1 MARPEK
7 PESLAVDI
15 GHIDHVDDAGAAGRV
30 TQTVDLQGV
39 RVVARRARPVFE
51 VLAGRGCQQAVVGE
65 GQRRRLHA
73 AADRF
78 QHPVAAARAGAVIEA
93 ATSACVSCAS
103 RDSNSAPGRWR
114 RCRSHRAGCRP
125 ARSAPRRWRPAGSR
139 PPSAAAFSSTE
150 PRRMLPSAPWPMMWI
165 ASMPLRPRSVGDL
178 LQAIAGLVQH
188 DDFGA
193 GPDLRDQLLVVLT
206 WLSTNTISRRGASAA
221 MATRARSAPAGV
233 ASACRAASGVA
244 PRPAGGLR
252 PGGMSGVGCGGH
264 GGGVEHE
271 ALFQR
276 QRARPAGARPP
287 APHPGARQAA
297 RA

>member
-1 MARPEK
+1 MLSSARLRGRLGRGEADRVDVAPALAEDDEAGIEVGAYPGIGHAPVARAIRAAAGQVNHDLLQWRGVEAAVIRRHVHRRCQAGLEIQRVENQRLQLEIVGEVDRAEFK
-7 PESLAVDI
+7 EIAAGTGPPGRSRWPGRRSRESLAVDI

-78 QHPVAAARAGAVIEA
+78 QHPVAAARAAPVRSLEA

-103 RDSNSAPGRWR
+103 RDSNSAPRRWR

-139 PPSAAAFSSTE
+139 D
-150 PRRMLPSAPWPMMWI
+150 RRA
-165 ASMPLRPRSVGDL
+165 
-178 LQAIAGLVQH
+178 
-188 DDFGA
+188 
-193 GPDLRDQLLVVLT
+193 
-206 WLSTNTISRRGASAA
+206 RR
-221 MATRARSAPAGV
+221 RSAPP
-233 ASACRAASGVA
+233 S
-244 PRPAGGLR
+244 
-252 PGGMSGVGCGGH
+252 
-264 GGGVEHE
+264 
-271 ALFQR
+271 
-276 QRARPAGARPP
+276 
-287 APHPGARQAA
+287 PGACCLR
-297 RA
+297 RRGR